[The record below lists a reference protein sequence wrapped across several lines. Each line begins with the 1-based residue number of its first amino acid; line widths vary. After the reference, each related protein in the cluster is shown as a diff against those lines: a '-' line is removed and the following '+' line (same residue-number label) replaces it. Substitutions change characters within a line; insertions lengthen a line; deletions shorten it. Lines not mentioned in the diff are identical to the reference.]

1 MKILKRRHP
10 HPEIPLVSTAD
21 VSFLL
26 LIFFLSTTIFATQRG
41 ISLELPRPG
50 EAPVQLP
57 MGKTSRAVVAADES
71 VTLDGVA
78 VPMQS
83 LGGAVRMKLRE
94 RPDLLLVLTVDPR
107 APYASLVAALDQV
120 KLAGARQ
127 VSIQTGSAE
136 AP

>member
-21 VSFLL
+21 ISFLL

-50 EAPVQLP
+50 DLP
-57 MGKTSRAVVAADES
+57 LVLSPAKTALLSVSADQS
-71 VTLDGVA
+71 VTLDGVV
-78 VPMQS
+78 VPMET
-83 LGGAVRMKLRE
+83 LGHAIQLKLRE
-94 RPDLLLVLTVDPR
+94 KPDLTLILTIDPA
-107 APYASLVAALDQV
+107 APYAALVGALDQV

-127 VSIQTGSAE
+127 VSIQTGSGS
-136 AP
+136 

>member
-26 LIFFLSTTIFATQRG
+26 LIFFLSTTMFAAQRG

-50 EAPVQLP
+50 ERPLAIPL
-57 MGKTSRAVVAADES
+57 SRTASVVVAADQS
-71 VTLDGVA
+71 VTLDGVI
-78 VPMQS
+78 VPMDA
-83 LGGAVRMKLRE
+83 LGSSIRLKLRE
-94 RPDLLLVLTVDPR
+94 KPDLLVRLSIESA
-107 APYASLVAALDQV
+107 APYAAFVHALDQV

-127 VSIQTGSAE
+127 ISIQSGSG
-136 AP
+136 P